1 MHEAESIE
9 GEIRMDRLER
19 ALLSPDRDTEIGKRM
34 RASRFSITAV
44 NFSAPLVVA
53 ALTGTPLLLHRAR
66 MIPDFAAAALASSVI
81 SLGIIF
87 AAGYYL
93 GSLTRRPWLRAVRML
108 GIALLFFVVL
118 TLLDRLL

>member
-1 MHEAESIE
+1 
-9 GEIRMDRLER
+9 MDRLER